1 MDIIQSCNMIADL
14 FDDGSVWTRQELAI
28 LTDMPD
34 RAIRNMIREARRQGV
49 PIMAL
54 PNGGYKLA
62 QTNEEKQKLL
72 HMYRGRAMD
81 ELCTYRALSKT
92 MQLDGQISVE
102 DMLEGADVVEQ
113 IKNDLEGRK
122 NASS

>member
-1 MDIIQSCNMIADL
+1 MNTLIEEL
-14 FDDGSVWTRQELAI
+14 FGDGSVWTRQELSTI
-28 LTDMPD
+28 TDLPD
-34 RAIRNMIREARRQGV
+34 RSIRNMIREARRQGV

-62 QTNEEKQKLL
+62 QTSEEKQKLL

-81 ELCTYRALSKT
+81 ELCTYSALSKT

-102 DMLEGADVVEQ
+102 DICMEVRNV
-113 IKNDLEGRK
+113 
-122 NASS
+122 

>member
-1 MDIIQSCNMIADL
+1 MNTMIENL
-14 FDDGSVWTRQELAI
+14 FGDGSIWTREELSL

-34 RAIRNMIREARRQGV
+34 RSIRNMIREARRQGV

-62 QTNEEKQKLL
+62 QTSEEKQKLL

-81 ELCTYRALSKT
+81 ELITYSALSKT

-102 DMLEGADVVEQ
+102 DLLAEFKEG
-113 IKNDLEGRK
+113 
-122 NASS
+122 

>member
-1 MDIIQSCNMIADL
+1 MDTLIANL
-14 FDDGSVWTRQELAI
+14 FDDGSVWTRQELAL

-81 ELCTYRALSKT
+81 ELITYSALSKT
-92 MQLDGQISVE
+92 LQLDGQISVE
-102 DMLEGADVVEQ
+102 DVLEGTEWAGFIRE
-113 IKNDLEGRK
+113 
-122 NASS
+122 

>member
-1 MDIIQSCNMIADL
+1 MDILERVFNVVFEDNNIRS
-14 FDDGSVWTRQELAI
+14 REELVDI
-28 LTDMPD
+28 LNVPD
-34 RAIRNMIREARRQGV
+34 RTVRNLIREARRQGI

-81 ELCTYRALSKT
+81 ELVTYSALRKT
-92 MQLDGQISVE
+92 LQLDGQITVE
-102 DMLEGADVVEQ
+102 ELLEAV
-113 IKNDLEGRK
+113 R
-122 NASS
+122 

>member
-1 MDIIQSCNMIADL
+1 MNTLIENL
-14 FDDGSVWTRQELAI
+14 FSDGSVWTRQELSI

-62 QTNEEKQKLL
+62 QTDEEKQKLL

-81 ELCTYRALSKT
+81 ELCTYSALSKT
-92 MQLDGQISVE
+92 MQLDGQVSVE
-102 DMLEGADVVEQ
+102 DVLGAMSEV
-113 IKNDLEGRK
+113 G
-122 NASS
+122 S

>member
-1 MDIIQSCNMIADL
+1 MMDPMIEML
-14 FDDGSVWTRQELAI
+14 FGDGSIWTREELTL

-34 RAIRNMIREARRQGV
+34 RSIRNMIREARRQGV

-62 QTNEEKQKLL
+62 QTSEEKQKLL

-81 ELCTYRALSKT
+81 ELCTYSALSKT

-102 DMLEGADVVEQ
+102 DMLKEVNNGDH
-113 IKNDLEGRK
+113 
-122 NASS
+122 